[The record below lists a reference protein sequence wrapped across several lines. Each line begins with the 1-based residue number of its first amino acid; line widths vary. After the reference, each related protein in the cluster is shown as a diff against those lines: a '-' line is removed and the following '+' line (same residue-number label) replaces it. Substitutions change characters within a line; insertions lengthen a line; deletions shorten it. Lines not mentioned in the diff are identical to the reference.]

1 MSMVTATQLFRGS
14 VVSGILDLVLRLLI
28 NNRVESPRR
37 F

>member
-14 VVSGILDLVLRLLI
+14 VVSDILNLVLRLLI